1 MFINGAASGLI
12 RPLVLFNLQACARNT
27 AIIYYLFIFL
37 ISAAL
42 KVTHMHWLLYSNSV
56 LWERS

>member
-1 MFINGAASGLI
+1 MLINGAAAGLI
-12 RPLVLFNLQACARNT
+12 RPSVLFNLQAYARNA

-42 KVTHMHWLLYSNSV
+42 KVTQMHWLLYSNSV
-56 LWERS
+56 QWERS